1 MGSALLE
8 AAIEAAIAIDWAGGI
23 RDVYAHVW
31 EANEDAVEWY
41 ARRAF
46 VVEPE
51 VVVGYYR
58 KLRPRGARVVR
69 RRVGVENHVRA
80 TRKTETEV
88 DGINGS
94 IGKGKA
100 AELGGGIEDR

>member
-1 MGSALLE
+1 MGSALIE
-8 AAIEAAIAIDWAGGI
+8 AAVEAAIASDWAGGI

-46 VVEPE
+46 VGEPE
-51 VVVGYYR
+51 VVVGYYT

-69 RRVGVENHVRA
+69 RRVGVEDQSRA
-80 TRKTETEV
+80 TRKMETEV
-88 DGINGS
+88 DGINGG

-100 AELGGGIEDR
+100 AELGDRLENG